1 VRGHLR
7 PGGPEHVFVTSP
19 RTWAQ
24 AGPETAE
31 GIARSVIDFA
41 AQVLTEDHEDVVDTL
56 RQLEA
61 VGVGQALDA
70 HPTPAGSHPVR
81 GGHRAG
87 APDARQRRTTH
98 RIAHRGAF
106 HRHRRTAPGTRHGRA
121 GSHITHPLDHDL
133 IAGRTGLC
141 QGETSSVADLVKG

>member
-7 PGGPEHVFVTSP
+7 PGRPEHVFVTSP

-61 VGVGQALDA
+61 VGVG
-70 HPTPAGSHPVR
+70 
-81 GGHRAG
+81 
-87 APDARQRRTTH
+87 
-98 RIAHRGAF
+98 
-106 HRHRRTAPGTRHGRA
+106 RA
-121 GSHITHPLDHDL
+121 GSLITHPLDHDL